1 MSDQSISGDVQ
12 DGAGASEAPI
22 QTATEIFAAEVAALK
37 AAEEGGDKRASEY
50 GVVKP
55 PVEAGEPE
63 AETPVAEQSSGGDEP
78 QAEAEGSE
86 SDELSDDP
94 KRKPYDWK
102 KEALES
108 RQAFDAL
115 KAEVAELKQALRQP
129 APQQEA
135 QTKKEFVM
143 PEVSVDD
150 TELSQEVKDL
160 LEYTP
165 GLDKMVASLAAKA
178 AQAILDKAESDRE
191 LREQEKSEVQKREE
205 SDKQYWSGLE
215 SWVKGQHPELSI
227 SEIRKTS
234 EFKDWADYHKSW
246 VDTQLS
252 SVDYNDI
259 SGAQKVFDRYISEKG
274 LAGQEQDTENRNLAA
289 ARTPSSVRRSAPPT
303 MDKRS
308 LFQQEAERL
317 NSNKHRFR
325 STI

>member
-1 MSDQSISGDVQ
+1 MSDVVAQGEAT
-12 DGAGASEAPI
+12 DGGATEAPS
-22 QTATEIFAAEVAALK
+22 QTAAEIFHAEVAALK
-37 AAEEGGDKRASEY
+37 AAEEGGAKRASDY
-50 GVVKP
+50 GVAKPKSDPFEEGAEEQVEGSGEVK
-55 PVEAGEPE
+55 
-63 AETPVAEQSSGGDEP
+63 
-78 QAEAEGSE
+78 AEAEGSE

-129 APQQEA
+129 APQQE
-135 QTKKEFVM
+135 QSVKKDFKVPDVKLDE
-143 PEVSVDD
+143 
-150 TELSQEVKDL
+150 TELSQELKDL

-165 GLDKMVASLAAKA
+165 GLDKMVASLAAKT
-178 AQAILDKAESDRE
+178 AQAIIDKAETDRE
-191 LREQEKSEVQKREE
+191 LKEQGKAEARKREE
-205 SDKQYWSGLE
+205 SDKNYWSGLE

-227 SEIRKTS
+227 SEIRKTPD
-234 EFKDWADYHKSW
+234 FKDWADYHKTW

-252 SVDYNDI
+252 SVAYDDI

-274 LAGQEQDTENRNLAA
+274 LAKKEQDTGNRNLAA
-289 ARTPSSVRRSAPPT
+289 ARSPATNRKSAPPI

-308 LFQQEAERL
+308 LFQQETEKLKAHV
-317 NSNKHRFR
+317 HRFR

>member
-1 MSDQSISGDVQ
+1 MSDQAITGEGT
-12 DGAGASEAPI
+12 DGGAPEAPS
-22 QTATEIFAAEVAALK
+22 QTAAQIFAAEVAALK
-37 AAEEGGDKRASEY
+37 AAEDGNSKRASDY
-50 GVVKP
+50 GVTKSEADPFQEP
-55 PVEAGEPE
+55 PP
-63 AETPVAEQSSGGDEP
+63 AEQVSASGEIET
-78 QAEAEGSE
+78 QAQGPESE
-86 SDELSDDP
+86 ESSDDS

-108 RQAFDAL
+108 RQAFDSL

-129 APQQEA
+129 APQQEQPA
-135 QTKKEFVM
+135 KKQF
-143 PEVSVDD
+143 SISDIKLDD

-165 GLDKMVASLAAKA
+165 GLDKMVASLAAKT

-191 LREQEKSEVQKREE
+191 LKEQEKSVAQKREE
-205 SDKQYWSGLE
+205 ADKNYWSGLE

-227 SEIRKTS
+227 SEIRKTP
-234 EFKDWADYHKSW
+234 EFKDWANYHKTW

-252 SVDYNDI
+252 SVGYDDI

-274 LAGQEQDTENRNLAA
+274 LAKQEQDTGSRNLAA
-289 ARTPSSVRRSAPPT
+289 ARTPASTRRSAPPIL
-303 MDKRS
+303 DKRS
-308 LFQQEAERL
+308 LFQQETERL

>member
-1 MSDQSISGDVQ
+1 MSDQVISGDVQ
-12 DGAGASEAPI
+12 DGGGAPEAPS
-22 QTATEIFAAEVAALK
+22 QTASEIFAAEIAAIR
-37 AAEEGGDKRASEY
+37 AAEDGGGKRASEY
-50 GVVKP
+50 GITKSVP
-55 PVEAGEPE
+55 APDSGEAEEPE
-63 AETPVAEQSSGGDEP
+63 QGSGSDEP

-108 RQAFDAL
+108 RQAFDSL

-129 APQQEA
+129 APQQEQPA
-135 QTKKEFVM
+135 KKQFNVEDIKI
-143 PEVSVDD
+143 DD

-165 GLDKMVASLAAKA
+165 GLDKMVASLAAKT
-178 AQAILDKAESDRE
+178 AQAILDMAEADRE
-191 LREQEKSEVQKREE
+191 LKEQEKSVAQKRED
-205 SDKQYWSGLE
+205 SDKHYWSGLE
-215 SWVKGQHPELSI
+215 TWVKGQHPELSI
-227 SEIRKTS
+227 SEIRKTP
-234 EFKDWADYHKSW
+234 EFKDWADYHKTW

-252 SVDYNDI
+252 SVSYDDI

-274 LAGQEQDTENRNLAA
+274 LANQEQDTGSRNLAA
-289 ARTPSSVRRSAPPT
+289 ARTPTSARRSAPPV

-308 LFQQEAERL
+308 LFQQETERL